1 MAILRNAPDAMN
13 EDEQDLIRRVGQS
26 DFEAFRELFN
36 RHQPMVFRRALYLT
50 RDADLSHDVVQE
62 TFARIWEI
70 RHKLRKELSF
80 LALAFRISR
89 NLVLDSARHRKIEE
103 RSRDRIPK
111 PARSEG
117 DDPAEA
123 VELSGLQESL
133 RKVLNEDLGER
144 CRTIFLL
151 SRFER
156 MSTREIAALLGIR
169 EKTVENQIATALK
182 VLRRKL
188 APFLAPGGRSQRP

>member
-1 MAILRNAPDAMN
+1 MDEN
-13 EDEQDLIRRVGQS
+13 EQDLIRRASQS

-36 RHQPMVFRRALYLT
+36 RYQPAVFRRAVYMV
-50 RDADLSHDVVQE
+50 RDPDLAHDIVQE
-62 TFARIWEI
+62 AFVRIWET
-70 RHKLRKELSF
+70 RRKLRKDLSF
-80 LALAFRISR
+80 LALAYRISR
-89 NLVLDSARHRKIEE
+89 NLILDSARHRKIEE
-103 RSRDRIPK
+103 QFRDRIPQ

-117 DDPAEA
+117 DDPVEA

-133 RKVLNEDLGER
+133 RRALEEDLGER

-169 EKTVENQIATALK
+169 EKTVENQIAHALK
-182 VLRRKL
+182 VLRKKL
-188 APFLAPGGRSQRP
+188 AAHLEPGGGPRNS